1 MGVFVTLVIQTV
13 VLLGVAALVF
23 RISWGQPFPVILA
36 TLGLV
41 IAATGFGVMLMSFI
55 KSTRQTGPI
64 LGGVMTL
71 TGMLG
76 GLFSNGIPNIPKIM
90 DTIALIVPQG
100 WAMQA
105 WKLSLAG
112 NDAVSIILP
121 VVILLILGALF
132 FVIGLALFRRRFI

>member
-1 MGVFVTLVIQTV
+1 L
-13 VLLGVAALVF
+13 
-23 RISWGQPFPVILA
+23 S
-36 TLGLV
+36 LV

-55 KSTRQTGPI
+55 KNTRQTGAI

-76 GLFSNGIPNIPKIM
+76 GLISNGIPNIPKVM

-112 NDAVSIILP
+112 KTASA
-121 VVILLILGALF
+121 ILLPALVLTILGVLF
-132 FVIGLALFRRRFI
+132 FSIGFVSFRKRFI

>member
-1 MGVFVTLVIQTV
+1 L
-13 VLLGVAALVF
+13 
-23 RISWGQPFPVILA
+23 S
-36 TLGLV
+36 LV

-55 KSTRQTGPI
+55 KNTRQTGPI

-76 GLFSNGIPNIPKIM
+76 GLFSNAIPNIPKLM

-112 NDAVSIILP
+112 NGAGAILP
-121 VVILLILGALF
+121 PVFVLTILGVLF
-132 FVIGLALFRRRFI
+132 FAIGLVSFRKRFI